1 MLTLSAGLNTNPANP
16 TSRVESL
23 FSGPIRPKAAT
34 GGGVATLKNKFPP
47 YFFVPPI
54 RVVFS
59 LLLVLL
65 LSSRV
70 KSQEYI
76 LLLNPGDCF
85 KSNVAFAELQHFL
98 NNHQIRVALLT
109 PFEDQ
114 INAKL
119 LMDKFKLNLT
129 DYKVIYSLKLFKKY
143 NNEANN
149 SKLIIK
155 YENKIIFNETIAGGI
170 DTTTIPI
177 LKIKKPT
184 EIQSFQIKNQLA
196 PFYAN
201 EAVLFNKQILLK
213 NLIYQ
218 KLYLQEDSSF
228 IDFVLPDSI
237 YNHILNKKFLN
248 DTILIDKQ
256 RKFAAENNLERVK
269 FLGLYSS
276 DYLYTIIEI
285 PVIGTGGN
293 VYDPSYHLV
302 KMDTNFSITATNEI
316 KDDFDYFGNR
326 FWSAYIFDFA
336 VDPVN
341 NRLLL
346 FITKGHDNSN
356 ISPSDSALYI
366 LASYA
371 LLNDIFVFDSLHKHK
386 LPAYYIDNDHFYRN
400 LWPKIDL
407 NPNSGGWIGFQYLNE
422 MKSFNGES
430 IKLNGLNSIS
440 LELPYQPG
448 GKSIIPFEIITFKC
462 QNNLLNILVWE
473 KNKTWL
479 CTYTL
484 QGNLVKKQPL
494 LKSILKPAVAI
505 HKNQLYVVKG
515 SLNGTLSYSVFDF

>member
-1 MLTLSAGLNTNPANP
+1 M
-16 TSRVESL
+16 
-23 FSGPIRPKAAT
+23 
-34 GGGVATLKNKFPP
+34 KNNILP
-47 YFFVPPI
+47 YFFVAPI

-65 LSSRV
+65 LSSRA
-70 KSQEYI
+70 KGQDYI

-85 KSNVAFAELQHFL
+85 KCNVAFSELQHFL
-98 NNHQIRVALLT
+98 NNHEIRVALLT
-109 PFEDQ
+109 PFADP

-119 LMDKFKLNLT
+119 VMDKFKLNLT
-129 DYKVIYSLKLFKKY
+129 DYQVVYNLKLFKKY
-143 NNEANN
+143 NNGADN
-149 SKLIIK
+149 SKLIVE

-170 DTTTIPI
+170 DTTKIPI

-184 EIQSFQIKNQLA
+184 EIQTFQIKNQLA

-201 EAVLFNKQILLK
+201 EAVLFNKKILLK

-218 KLYLQEDSSF
+218 KLYLQLDSSF

-237 YNHILNKKFLN
+237 YHHILNKKFLN
-248 DTILIDKQ
+248 DTVLIDKQ
-256 RKFAAENNLERVK
+256 RKFAVANNLEKIK

-285 PVIGTGGN
+285 PIIGTGGN

-316 KDDFDYFGNR
+316 KDDFNYFGNR
-326 FWSAYIFDFA
+326 FWSAFIFDFA
-336 VDPVN
+336 VNPVN

-346 FITKGHDNSN
+346 FITKGHDNSK
-356 ISPSDSALYI
+356 ISPNDSALYI

-371 LLNDIFVFDSLHKHK
+371 LRNDIFVFDSLHNHK
-386 LPAYYIDNDHFYRN
+386 LPAYYIDNNHFYRN

-407 NPNSGGWIGFQYLNE
+407 NPNSGEWIGFQYLNE
-422 MKSFNGES
+422 IKSFNGES
-430 IKLNGLNSIS
+430 IKLNGLNSLS

-448 GKSIIPFEIITFKC
+448 GKSVKPFEIITFKC

-473 KNKTWL
+473 RNKTWI

-484 QGNLVKKQPL
+484 QGNLVKKHPL
-494 LKSILKPAVAI
+494 LKSILKPAIAI

-515 SLNGTLSYSVFDF
+515 SLNGTLTYSVYDF